1 MSWAFLT
8 GPWSLI
14 RGGLQ
19 AALCW
24 GLPRSSRSRS
34 MVEIWD
40 NQELGF
46 INMKFQKKNDLIK
59 LAHQEINEFGR
70 HCPGVLVLFVSGT
83 VWLQQGSILICFMM
97 TPIETCFWKKE
108 NGFAIMAYFI
118 FFNSVPSVPCRC
130 LLQTF
135 NASWT
140 NAFLAS
146 AQLLSSQLRSLTVM
160 MMMKFTVWSPF
171 CPGLNETTKR
181 LNTRGLPGC

>member
-1 MSWAFLT
+1 MCLT
-8 GPWSLI
+8 CPEHFSLVLGHGFEVACKPLSV
-14 RGGLQ
+14 GGSQ
-19 AALCW
+19 DHH
-24 GLPRSSRSRS
+24 RSRPIDGGNMGQS
-34 MVEIWD
+34 RTWVHQYEIS
-40 NQELGF
+40 
-46 INMKFQKKNDLIK
+46 KK
-59 LAHQEINEFGR
+59 EWFG
-70 HCPGVLVLFVSGT
+70 PGVLVLFVSGT
-83 VWLQQGSILICFMM
+83 VWLQQGSILICVMM
-97 TPIETCFWKKE
+97 TPIKTCFWKKE

-118 FFNSVPSVPCRC
+118 FLNSVPSVPCRC

-140 NAFLAS
+140 KAFLAS